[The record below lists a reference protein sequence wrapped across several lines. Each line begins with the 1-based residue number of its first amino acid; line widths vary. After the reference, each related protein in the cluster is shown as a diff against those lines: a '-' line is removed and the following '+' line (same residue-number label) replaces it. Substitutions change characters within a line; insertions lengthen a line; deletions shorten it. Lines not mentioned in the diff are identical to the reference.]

1 MCFSLWRS
9 NGKVN
14 LLEDVSARKGGLWR
28 EEEETRKRL
37 CAASVSCTHFSCSS
51 KVTCKHLNT
60 RFKRFQPR
68 FHSFADAD
76 TEPAHSPRCKNQTF
90 SVLFV
95 GRTKRYKAIFPR
107 GWSHDSD
114 IYLADRLQK
123 AGTYTK
129 LHTRVTFVYS
139 SSDAAMTV
147 TRYVL
152 PPIWAES
159 PAGLRAARGS
169 ACVFM

>member
-1 MCFSLWRS
+1 MFLHA
-9 NGKVN
+9 K
-14 LLEDVSARKGGLWR
+14 EDYEGR
-28 EEEETRKRL
+28 RKRRGNDSVL
-37 CAASVSCTHFSCSS
+37 HLSAAPICLGVY

-68 FHSFADAD
+68 FHSFAAAD